1 MQLSEVASSITNK
14 QIVPSFQQ
22 LDQRKTAQLPSIS
35 RNHLKLRPAE
45 AKKKGTPFLLPLT
58 LAWPG
63 EMHILSKVQ
72 EF

>member
-45 AKKKGTPFLLPLT
+45 AKKKKEHPSPTNT
-58 LAWPG
+58 CLARRDAYP
-63 EMHILSKVQ
+63 Q
-72 EF
+72 